1 MTRLW
6 LIGEPP
12 PPRRAGEDGKVT
24 MVTDGG
30 DGDASLVQPQGQ
42 MQSLLS
48 ITWSEA
54 EAQPREEGEEV
65 GGVAGEEEKVE
76 ENRILLHQQLR
87 LLRLAEVLKFKGQV

>member
-12 PPRRAGEDGKVT
+12 PPRRAGEDAKVT
-24 MVTDGG
+24 VVTDGR

-54 EAQPREEGEEV
+54 EAQPREEV
-65 GGVAGEEEKVE
+65 GGG
-76 ENRILLHQQLR
+76 NRILLHRQLR
-87 LLRLAEVLKFKGQV
+87 LLRLSEVLKFKGQV

>member
-1 MTRLW
+1 
-6 LIGEPP
+6 
-12 PPRRAGEDGKVT
+12 
-24 MVTDGG
+24 MVTDWG

-65 GGVAGEEEKVE
+65 GGRGGGEGGGEQDPPPPAAATVAAG
-76 ENRILLHQQLR
+76 
-87 LLRLAEVLKFKGQV
+87 